1 MEYFS
6 NLTEIFQG
14 IDLLL
19 KSDPKIVLVRLLL
32 IILGGV
38 MIYLGKKGVLEALLM
53 IPMRLGM
60 CTINASRMFFD
71 PISMVN

>member
-19 KSDPKIVLVRLLL
+19 KSDPKIVLV
-32 IILGGV
+32 G
-38 MIYLGKKGVLEALLM
+38 
-53 IPMRLGM
+53 
-60 CTINASRMFFD
+60 S
-71 PISMVN
+71 S